1 MLHHYIEYVT
11 WGFATQCEERET
23 RRSITCVLF
32 WNFPPFHLSFS
43 GPCRHFPGSSV
54 KFLRFCSLVTLLAE
68 RRLGMNSSPTIPP
81 PSTDRIVKQHA
92 DTCEYLQ
99 SSTTRRRKWGLW
111 EVQFVLAIW
120 KSSLRTMTSFDDGRQ
135 PAKPIWGIT
144 KNLDRLRHQARRGP
158 FLGIIYCEF
167 MKISRLSS
175 FPDELWS
182 IFATVKALDLSVY
195 IFCNDP
201 SSWRF
206 LWWSVPN
213 RLSFPLMV
221 LSDCFVCRS
230 RHDSRD
236 ENRNMYLDPATTDS

>member
-1 MLHHYIEYVT
+1 MGANL
-11 WGFATQCEERET
+11 Q
-23 RRSITCVLF
+23 
-32 WNFPPFHLSFS
+32 N
-43 GPCRHFPGSSV
+43 
-54 KFLRFCSLVTLLAE
+54 LL
-68 RRLGMNSSPTIPP
+68 
-81 PSTDRIVKQHA
+81 
-92 DTCEYLQ
+92 
-99 SSTTRRRKWGLW
+99 
-111 EVQFVLAIW
+111 
-120 KSSLRTMTSFDDGRQ
+120 
-135 PAKPIWGIT
+135 WGIT

-182 IFATVKALDLSVY
+182 IFATVKALDFSVY

-201 SSWRF
+201 SIWRF

-213 RLSFPLMV
+213 RLSSPLMV

-236 ENRNMYLDPATTDS
+236 ENRHEWNSTLRLQIRERCEYAHASDCVCVFFCAPYLRLCLSFFRRRANLPKTVRWWRRPDHKNYTDK

>member
-1 MLHHYIEYVT
+1 
-11 WGFATQCEERET
+11 
-23 RRSITCVLF
+23 
-32 WNFPPFHLSFS
+32 
-43 GPCRHFPGSSV
+43 
-54 KFLRFCSLVTLLAE
+54 
-68 RRLGMNSSPTIPP
+68 
-81 PSTDRIVKQHA
+81 
-92 DTCEYLQ
+92 
-99 SSTTRRRKWGLW
+99 
-111 EVQFVLAIW
+111 
-120 KSSLRTMTSFDDGRQ
+120 
-135 PAKPIWGIT
+135 
-144 KNLDRLRHQARRGP
+144 
-158 FLGIIYCEF
+158 

-236 ENRNMYLDPATTDS
+236 ENRNMYLDPATTDSWTLWVRSCFWLCLCVFYAPYLRFVYRFFEEVQIFQKRSVGEEGRTTKITQTNKLSSILYGSS

>member
-1 MLHHYIEYVT
+1 MGANL
-11 WGFATQCEERET
+11 Q
-23 RRSITCVLF
+23 
-32 WNFPPFHLSFS
+32 N
-43 GPCRHFPGSSV
+43 
-54 KFLRFCSLVTLLAE
+54 LL
-68 RRLGMNSSPTIPP
+68 
-81 PSTDRIVKQHA
+81 
-92 DTCEYLQ
+92 
-99 SSTTRRRKWGLW
+99 
-111 EVQFVLAIW
+111 
-120 KSSLRTMTSFDDGRQ
+120 
-135 PAKPIWGIT
+135 WGIT
-144 KNLDRLRHQARRGP
+144 KNLDRHRHQARRGP

-236 ENRNMYLDPATTDS
+236 ENRNMYLDPATTDSWTLWVRSCFWLCLCVFLRSLFAFVSLVFSKTCKSSKNGPLVKKAGPQKLHRQISCLQFYTAAHKPTKTCFCIDFVCFLLSSICM

>member
-135 PAKPIWGIT
+135 PAKPT
-144 KNLDRLRHQARRGP
+144 LRNHQESWQTSSSGTTRP
-158 FLGIIYCEF
+158 F
-167 MKISRLSS
+167 SRYYLLWVYENVS
-175 FPDELWS
+175 FGFVSWW
-182 IFATVKALDLSVY
+182 TVKHFCDRKSSRPLCVY
-195 IFCNDP
+195 
-201 SSWRF
+201 
-206 LWWSVPN
+206 L
-213 RLSFPLMV
+213 L
-221 LSDCFVCRS
+221 
-230 RHDSRD
+230 
-236 ENRNMYLDPATTDS
+236 